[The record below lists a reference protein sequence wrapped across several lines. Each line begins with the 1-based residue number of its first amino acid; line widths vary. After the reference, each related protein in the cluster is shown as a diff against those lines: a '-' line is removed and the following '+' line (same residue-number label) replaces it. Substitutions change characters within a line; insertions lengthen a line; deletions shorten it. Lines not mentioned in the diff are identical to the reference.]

1 MSTYI
6 TGGTVNRN
14 ELSDIILELARNL
27 FKVEVTENTNLI
39 NDLNADSLDI
49 VEFMMK
55 LEDKLD
61 IEIDDEELEETK
73 NIKDIVDIINNK
85 FIGTKE

>member
-1 MSTYI
+1 
-6 TGGTVNRN
+6 VNRN